1 MEVGFSYSEHGN
13 VKKIYISAMLLIRK
27 NFFVYLTLQ
36 EDKIFL
42 GGIVLRFI
50 YSRFHP
56 FGVESDLSFPSLS
69 SSVARFSIIYEE
81 NKKGKLMM
89 SERYFSKEFKAK
101 TTERNA
107 QSYYIVVV
115 GKYSS

>member
-36 EDKIFL
+36 EDKIFF

-56 FGVESDLSFPSLS
+56 FCVESDLSFPSLS

-81 NKKGKLMM
+81 NKKETHDEREIFLERIQGKD
-89 SERYFSKEFKAK
+89 Y
-101 TTERNA
+101 
-107 QSYYIVVV
+107 
-115 GKYSS
+115 